1 MRLWGGRFT
10 GESDP
15 AVAAFTRSLE
25 IDRLLAA
32 DDIAGSIAHVHG
44 LLRAG
49 LVPETDADLIV
60 AGLEALRS
68 EIEAGTFPWDPAL
81 EDVHLNVEAALA
93 ARIGPVA
100 GKLHTGRSRND
111 QVALDLRLWLRR
123 KNRDVDAAAR
133 DLERALVERAERDGE
148 AILPGMTHGQP
159 AQPVLLAHHLLAY
172 VEMLERD
179 RGRFVDAQ
187 RRADR
192 CPLGAGALAGAGFA
206 LGRETT
212 AAELG
217 FAGVTA
223 NSIDAVSDRDF
234 VVEFLAA
241 AALCMAHL
249 SRLAEELVW
258 WSNPAFGWVELSD
271 THATGSS
278 MMPNKKNPDPC
289 ELVRGRAAR
298 VHGHLTTML
307 SLLKGL
313 PLAYQRDLQEDK
325 ALLFDA
331 ADVLESSLRVM
342 AAVIG
347 GLTFHPERM
356 RRAALT
362 GHVTATSVADALVE
376 RGLPFRVA
384 HHVVGRLVAEAE
396 GAGVRLDEL
405 PDSAFSAVLAAEVDD
420 DARRLASQAR
430 ETEALAVA
438 LREAATLEAAI
449 ARPRVTGGTAP
460 ERVREAIVAARRR
473 LDGDWQ
479 AAWDER
485 HSTEE
490 HIEAADPN
498 PHLVVEVSGLAPGR
512 ALDLATG
519 AGTNALWLA
528 ANGWRVTAVDFSRVG
543 LEKAR
548 HQAGEAGLAVD
559 WVLADLRQFDPPRRA
574 YDLVTLVFLHLPID
588 ERRPIYRRAAEAVA
602 PGGTLLVIGHDRSN
616 LSQGVGGPQ
625 DPSVLFTPDEIA
637 ADLSDLDVVRCEVV
651 PRRTGSG
658 RSALD
663 AVVRAVRP
671 AVGNRSPA

>member
-1 MRLWGGRFT
+1 MKLWGGRFT

-15 AVAAFTRSLE
+15 GVAAFTRSLE
-25 IDRLLAA
+25 IDRLLAV

-44 LLRAG
+44 LVRAG
-49 LVPETDADLIV
+49 LVTQSDADTIV
-60 AGLEALRS
+60 AGLETLRS
-68 EIEAGTFPWDPAL
+68 EIEAGTFPWEPAL
-81 EDVHLNVEAALA
+81 EDVHLNVEAALT

-100 GKLHTGRSRND
+100 GRLHTGRSRND

-123 KNRDVDAAAR
+123 TSRDVDAAAR
-133 DLERALVERAERDGE
+133 DLQRALVERAERDGE
-148 AILPGMTHGQP
+148 AVLPGMTHGQP

-179 RGRFVDAQ
+179 RGRFADVQ

-206 LGRETT
+206 LDREAT
-212 AAELG
+212 ATELG

-234 VVEFLAA
+234 VVEFLSA
-241 AALCMAHL
+241 AALCMVHL

-271 THATGSS
+271 AHATGSS

-289 ELVRGRAAR
+289 ELVRARAAR
-298 VHGHLTTML
+298 VQGHLATML
-307 SLLKGL
+307 GVLKGL

-325 ALLFDA
+325 APLFDT
-331 ADVLESSLRVM
+331 ADVLRSSLRVM

-376 RGLPFRVA
+376 RGLPFRAA
-384 HHVVGRLVAEAE
+384 HHVVGRLVAEADS
-396 GAGVRLDEL
+396 AGVRLDEL
-405 PDSAFSAVLAAEVDD
+405 PDAAFLAALEAEDHD
-420 DARRLASQAR
+420 DARRLAAQAP
-430 ETEALAVA
+430 ETEALGAV

-460 ERVREAIVAARRR
+460 GCVREAIVAARRR
-473 LDGDWQ
+473 LDEDWR

-485 HSTEE
+485 HAAEE

-498 PHLVVEVSGLAPGR
+498 PHLVVETSGLAPGR

-528 ANGWRVTAVDFSRVG
+528 GQGWHVTAIDFSMVG

-548 HQAGEAGLAVD
+548 HRAGAAGLAVD
-559 WVLADLRQFDPPRRA
+559 WVLADLREYEPPRRA
-574 YDLVTLVFLHLPID
+574 YDLVTIVFLHLPAD
-588 ERRPIYRRAAEAVA
+588 ERRPIYRRAAESVA

-616 LSQGVGGPQ
+616 LSRGVGGPQ
-625 DPSVLFTPDEIA
+625 DPSVLFTPEEIA
-637 ADLSDLDVVRCEVV
+637 ADLTDLDVVRCEVV
-651 PRRTGSG
+651 SRPTPSG
-658 RSALD
+658 RDALD

-671 AVGNRSPA
+671 AVGNPSQD